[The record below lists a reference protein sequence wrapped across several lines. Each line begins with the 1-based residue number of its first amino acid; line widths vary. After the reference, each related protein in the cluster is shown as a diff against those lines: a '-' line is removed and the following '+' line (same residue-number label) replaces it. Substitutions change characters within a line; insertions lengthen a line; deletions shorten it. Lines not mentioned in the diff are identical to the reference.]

1 MLPVL
6 INYFQDRKMRVKWH
20 NQMSKVRDLPGGGPQ
35 GCNLGLIEYD
45 FQSNDNT
52 DFLSQ
57 EDKFKFVDDLTM
69 LEILNL
75 ISVGISS
82 YNFRQHVA
90 SDIGI
95 NQQFIPSENIKS
107 QEYMD
112 KISEWT
118 DNKKMKLNVE
128 KSNVMIF
135 NETKNYQFATR
146 IQLNETILETV
157 KEAKLLGTIVSSDL
171 TWHSNSQY
179 LTQRG
184 YQRMIILRKLY
195 EFNLPNEDLVQI
207 YTMYIRSVI
216 EYNSNVWFSS
226 ITNEERENL
235 ERVQR
240 VACKIILKDDYEN
253 YDQALETLN
262 LQTLSDRR
270 QMLARRFAEKC
281 TKSDRFKD
289 LFPLNDN
296 LMGARNK
303 EKFKVNFASTDR
315 LKNSTIPAM
324 QRLLNRPKK

>member
-1 MLPVL
+1 
-6 INYFQDRKMRVKWH
+6 
-20 NQMSKVRDLPGGGPQ
+20 
-35 GCNLGLIEYD
+35 
-45 FQSNDNT
+45 
-52 DFLSQ
+52 
-57 EDKFKFVDDLTM
+57 
-69 LEILNL
+69 
-75 ISVGISS
+75 
-82 YNFRQHVA
+82 
-90 SDIGI
+90 
-95 NQQFIPSENIKS
+95 
-107 QEYMD
+107 
-112 KISEWT
+112 
-118 DNKKMKLNVE
+118 
-128 KSNVMIF
+128 
-135 NETKNYQFATR
+135 
-146 IQLNETILETV
+146 
-157 KEAKLLGTIVSSDL
+157 
-171 TWHSNSQY
+171 
-179 LTQRG
+179 
-184 YQRMIILRKLY
+184 
-195 EFNLPNEDLVQI
+195 
-207 YTMYIRSVI
+207 MYIRSVI

-253 YDQALETLN
+253 YNQALETLN